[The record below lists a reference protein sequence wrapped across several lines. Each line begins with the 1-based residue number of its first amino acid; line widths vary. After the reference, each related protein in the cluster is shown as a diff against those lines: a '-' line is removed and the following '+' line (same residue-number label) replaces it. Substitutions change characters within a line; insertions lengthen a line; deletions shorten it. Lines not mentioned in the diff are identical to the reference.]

1 MEPISLSRGLGG
13 PILRLQ
19 SDERL
24 ARLAAA
30 GNGRAFEVLVRRHR
44 PGLVRAAGR
53 ILPGG
58 EAEDAAQQ
66 ALLNAQQALRRNGA
80 PARFEPWLHRIAVN
94 AALKQL
100 QRTPDELPLDVDRV
114 DGVEQPAD
122 RIERRE
128 RLQDTI
134 GAIGALPERQR
145 RALVLRELEGRSHTE
160 IARDLGLSAGA
171 VRQLIHRA
179 RTTVRSAATAL
190 TPYGLLLR
198 LSTDPEAS
206 TRTAEI
212 VAGGGAGAFAA
223 KTVAA
228 GLVAGGIATGVALV
242 PEKDKPAKAADDNPA
257 KVGSALAPA
266 VEESTVSPSIDAD
279 DSSGP
284 GGGRREEGRRDSSG
298 PGSGEE
304 VEKADSS
311 GPGPGPGGGSDS
323 SGPGGGGG
331 GGSGSSGSGSSGSG
345 TSGSGSSGSGSSGS
359 GFSGSGFS
367 GSGSSGSGGG
377 PGPD

>member
-44 PGLVRAAGR
+44 STVVRAAAR
-53 ILPGG
+53 VLPGA

-66 ALLNAQQALRRNGA
+66 ALLSAQQALRRNGA
-80 PARFEPWLHRIAVN
+80 PERFEPWLNRIAVN

-100 QRTPDELPLDVDRV
+100 QRTPDELPLDEDRV
-114 DGVEQPAD
+114 NGVEQPAD
-122 RIERRE
+122 RLERRQ

-134 GAIGALPERQR
+134 GAIGALPDRQR
-145 RALVLRELEGRSHTE
+145 RALVLRELEGRSHDE
-160 IARDLGLSAGA
+160 IARDLGLTAGA

-179 RTTVRSAATAL
+179 RSSVRSAATAL
-190 TPYGLLLR
+190 TPYGFLLR
-198 LSTDPEAS
+198 LSADPEAS

-212 VAGGGAGAFAA
+212 VAGGGAAAFAA

-242 PEKDKPAKAADDNPA
+242 PDKEKPARASGESPA
-257 KVGSALAPA
+257 KPALAPA
-266 VEESTVSPSIDAD
+266 VGESVSSPSTDQG

-284 GGGRREEGRRDSSG
+284 GGGRRDEGGRDSSG

-304 VEKADSS
+304 AEEADSS
-311 GPGPGPGGGSDS
+311 GPGSGGGSDS
-323 SGPGGGGG
+323 SGPGGR

-345 TSGSGSSGSGSSGS
+345 SSGSDSSGSGSSGSGSSGS
-359 GFSGSGFS
+359 GGGSG
-367 GSGSSGSGGG
+367 
-377 PGPD
+377 PDPD

>member
-24 ARLAAA
+24 AGLAAA

-44 PGLVRAAGR
+44 PALVRAAGR
-53 ILPGG
+53 VLPGA

-80 PARFEPWLHRIAVN
+80 PERFEPWLNRIAVN

-100 QRTPDELPLDVDRV
+100 QRTPDELPLDEDRV

-128 RLQDTI
+128 RLQDTV

-145 RALVLRELEGRSHTE
+145 RALVLRELEGRSHDE
-160 IARDLGLSAGA
+160 IARDLGLTAGA

-179 RTTVRSAATAL
+179 RAGVRSAVTAL
-190 TPYGLLLR
+190 TPYGILLR
-198 LSTDPEAS
+198 LSADPEAS

-212 VAGGGAGAFAA
+212 VAGGGATALAA

-242 PEKDKPAKAADDNPA
+242 PEKEKPARASDGPA
-257 KVGSALAPA
+257 KPAELAPA
-266 VEESTVSPSIDAD
+266 ASDSASSSSTDPG

-284 GGGRREEGRRDSSG
+284 GGGRREVNRRDSSG
-298 PGSGEE
+298 PGGGEE
-304 VEKADSS
+304 AEVADSS
-311 GPGPGPGGGSDS
+311 GPGSGGNDS
-323 SGPGGGGG
+323 SGPGGGG
-331 GGSGSSGSGSSGSG
+331 SGSSDSGSSDSGS
-345 TSGSGSSGSGSSGS
+345 SGSGSSGSGSSGS
-359 GFSGSGFS
+359 GSSGSGSS

-377 PGPD
+377 SGDDPD

>member
-19 SDERL
+19 NDERL

-44 PGLVRAAGR
+44 PSLVRAAAR

-80 PARFEPWLHRIAVN
+80 PERFEPWLHRIAVN

-100 QRTPDELPLDVDRV
+100 KGTPEELPLDEERL
-114 DGVEQPAD
+114 DGVEQPTERA
-122 RIERRE
+122 ERRE
-128 RLQDTI
+128 QLRETI

-198 LSTDPEAS
+198 LGADPEAP

-212 VAGGGAGAFAA
+212 VAGGGASAFAA

-242 PEKDKPAKAADDNPA
+242 PEKDKPARAAGDKPA
-257 KVGSALAPA
+257 KAGSAIAPVIGEDTGSSA
-266 VEESTVSPSIDAD
+266 DGD

-284 GGGRREEGRRDSSG
+284 GGGTREQGRRDSSG
-298 PGSGEE
+298 PGSGDEA
-304 VEKADSS
+304 EKADSS
-311 GPGPGPGGGSDS
+311 GPGPGHDGGSDS

-331 GGSGSSGSGSSGSG
+331 SGSGSSDSGSSSSG
-345 TSGSGSSGSGSSGS
+345 SSGSGSSGSGSSGS
-359 GFSGSGFS
+359 G
-367 GSGSSGSGGG
+367 SGGG
-377 PGPD
+377 GPDD

>member
-1 MEPISLSRGLGG
+1 MEPISLSRGMRG
-13 PILRLQ
+13 PIFRLQ

-44 PGLVRAAGR
+44 PGLVRASRR
-53 ILPGG
+53 ILSSEG
-58 EAEDAAQQ
+58 AEDAAQQ

-80 PARFEPWLHRIAVN
+80 PERFEPWLHRIAVN

-100 QRTPDELPLDVDRV
+100 KGTPEELPLDEDRL
-114 DGVEQPAD
+114 DGVEQSAE
-122 RIERRE
+122 RAERRE
-128 RLQDTI
+128 KLRETI

-160 IARDLGLSAGA
+160 IARDLGLSTGA

-179 RTTVRSAATAL
+179 RSSVRSAATAL

-198 LSTDPEAS
+198 LGADPDAT

-212 VAGGGAGAFAA
+212 IAGGGASAFAA
-223 KTVAA
+223 KTIAA

-242 PEKDKPAKAADDNPA
+242 PEKEKPARAADEKPAK
-257 KVGSALAPA
+257 GSSAIAPA
-266 VEESTVSPSIDAD
+266 AAEDSGSSAGDD
-279 DSSGP
+279 DSSGR
-284 GGGRREEGRRDSSG
+284 GGGRRAEGRGDNSG
-298 PGSGEE
+298 PGSGGEAG
-304 VEKADSS
+304 KADSS
-311 GPGPGPGGGSDS
+311 GHGSGHGGDSDS

-331 GGSGSSGSGSSGSG
+331 SGSGSGHRGSGSGSSSSGS
-345 TSGSGSSGSGSSGS
+345 SGSGSSGSGSSGS
-359 GFSGSGFS
+359 GDSDSS
-367 GSGSSGSGGG
+367 GSGSSGDGGSG
-377 PGPD
+377 PG

>member
-44 PGLVRAAGR
+44 STVVRAAAR
-53 ILPGG
+53 VLPGA

-66 ALLNAQQALRRNGA
+66 ALLSAQQALRRNGA
-80 PARFEPWLHRIAVN
+80 PERFEPWLNRIAVN

-100 QRTPDELPLDVDRV
+100 QRTPDELPLDEDRV
-114 DGVEQPAD
+114 NGVEQPAD
-122 RIERRE
+122 RLERRQ

-134 GAIGALPERQR
+134 GAIGALPDRQR
-145 RALVLRELEGRSHTE
+145 RALVLRELEGLSHDE
-160 IARDLGLSAGA
+160 IARDLGLTAGA

-179 RTTVRSAATAL
+179 RSSVRSAATAL
-190 TPYGLLLR
+190 TPYGFLLR
-198 LSTDPEAS
+198 LSADPEAS

-212 VAGGGAGAFAA
+212 VAGGGAAAFAA

-242 PEKDKPAKAADDNPA
+242 PDKEKPARASGESPA
-257 KVGSALAPA
+257 KPALAPA
-266 VEESTVSPSIDAD
+266 VGESVSSPSTDQG

-284 GGGRREEGRRDSSG
+284 GGGRRDEGGRDSSG

-304 VEKADSS
+304 AEEADSS
-311 GPGPGPGGGSDS
+311 GPGSGGGSDS
-323 SGPGGGGG
+323 SGPGGR

-345 TSGSGSSGSGSSGS
+345 SSSSDSSGSGSSGS
-359 GFSGSGFS
+359 V
-367 GSGSSGSGGG
+367 SSGSGGG
-377 PGPD
+377 SGPDPD

>member
-44 PGLVRAAGR
+44 STVVRAAAR
-53 ILPGG
+53 VLPGA

-66 ALLNAQQALRRNGA
+66 ALLSAQQALRRNGA
-80 PARFEPWLHRIAVN
+80 PERFEPWLNRIAVN

-100 QRTPDELPLDVDRV
+100 QRTPDELPLDEDRV
-114 DGVEQPAD
+114 NGVEQPAD
-122 RIERRE
+122 RLERRQ

-134 GAIGALPERQR
+134 GAIGALPDRQR
-145 RALVLRELEGRSHTE
+145 RALVLRELEGRSHDE
-160 IARDLGLSAGA
+160 IARDLGLTAGA

-179 RTTVRSAATAL
+179 RSSVRSAATAL
-190 TPYGLLLR
+190 TPYGFLLR
-198 LSTDPEAS
+198 LSADPGAS

-212 VAGGGAGAFAA
+212 VAGGGAAAFAA

-242 PEKDKPAKAADDNPA
+242 PDKEKPARASGESPA
-257 KVGSALAPA
+257 KPAALAPA
-266 VEESTVSPSIDAD
+266 VGESVSSPSTDQG

-284 GGGRREEGRRDSSG
+284 GGGRRDEGGRDSSG

-304 VEKADSS
+304 AEEADSS
-311 GPGPGPGGGSDS
+311 GPGSGGGSDS
-323 SGPGGGGG
+323 SGPGGR

-345 TSGSGSSGSGSSGS
+345 SSGSDSSGSGSSGSGSSGS
-359 GFSGSGFS
+359 GGGSG
-367 GSGSSGSGGG
+367 
-377 PGPD
+377 PDPD

>member
-30 GNGRAFEVLVRRHR
+30 GNGLAFEVLARRHR

-58 EAEDAAQQ
+58 EGEDAAQQ

-80 PARFEPWLHRIAVN
+80 PERFQPWLNRIAVN

-100 QRTPDELPLDVDRV
+100 QGTPDELPLDEDRV
-114 DGVEQPAD
+114 DGVEQPAE
-122 RIERRE
+122 RLERRE
-128 RLQDTI
+128 RLQETI
-134 GAIGALPERQR
+134 GAIGALPDRQR

-160 IARDLGLSAGA
+160 IARDLGLTAGA

-190 TPYGLLLR
+190 TPYGFLLR
-198 LSTDPEAS
+198 LGADPEAS

-212 VAGGGAGAFAA
+212 VAGGGAGALAA
-223 KTVAA
+223 KTLAA
-228 GLVAGGIATGVALV
+228 GLVAGGIATGVALA
-242 PEKDKPAKAADDNPA
+242 PEKGKPAEAAGEKPGDPGA
-257 KVGSALAPA
+257 ALAPLIG
-266 VEESTVSPSIDAD
+266 EGGSSPSTDED

-284 GGGRREEGRRDSSG
+284 GGGEREKDRRDSSG

-304 VEKADSS
+304 AEKADSS
-311 GPGPGPGGGSDS
+311 GHGPGADDSDS
-323 SGPGGGGG
+323 SGPGGGGSRFSE
-331 GGSGSSGSGSSGSG
+331 SGS
-345 TSGSGSSGSGSSGS
+345 SGSGSSGSGSSGS
-359 GFSGSGFS
+359 GSSGSDSS
-367 GSGSSGSGGG
+367 GSGSSGSGG
-377 PGPD
+377 DSD